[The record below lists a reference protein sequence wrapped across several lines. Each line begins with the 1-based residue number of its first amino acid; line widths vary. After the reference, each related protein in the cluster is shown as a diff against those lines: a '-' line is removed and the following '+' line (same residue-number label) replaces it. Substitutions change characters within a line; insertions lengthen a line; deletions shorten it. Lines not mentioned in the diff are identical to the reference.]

1 MPYPTTCSTLT
12 PAVPA
17 LPCNSALYSATDL
30 KVPHCRESGQEH
42 QLLTFRAKAIVMT
55 AAHTAMPPKPTKWS
69 VLRPARSTRN
79 SWKCS
84 RKKKNQWL
92 SARTEEAP
100 SSVDCTALI
109 YPQVLS
115 VSSDLSAVYQAAL
128 FNTFI
133 QFLLLPFSS
142 LFSLFPLKHSSP
154 FTTSQRTDLFLL
166 PPPIWWA
173 LCFYM
178 PIISPLLCHSIAS
191 YL

>member
-84 RKKKNQWL
+84 RKKKSVTVSKNRRGSLQCGLHCFNLSTSPECQQWSQCSL
-92 SARTEEAP
+92 SGC
-100 SSVDCTALI
+100 SLQYI
-109 YPQVLS
+109 YPVLATAFFII
-115 VSSDLSAVYQAAL
+115 VLPLPPQALLTLHYLSKNRSFSPSPSHL
-128 FNTFI
+128 MGS
-133 QFLLLPFSS
+133 LLLY
-142 LFSLFPLKHSSP
+142 
-154 FTTSQRTDLFLL
+154 
-166 PPPIWWA
+166 A
-173 LCFYM
+173 NN
-178 PIISPLLCHSIAS
+178 
-191 YL
+191 